1 MGKYIKFGK
10 YNKNYKYVIL
20 TLVFMILVK
29 FFPSFMTDI
38 FLHYEL
44 ITPQVQKIANHPHC
58 KNIFMFSG
66 MFIISFILYKYEEK
80 LFENKIDICKPDD
93 SNSKKGC
100 FKSIKINEE
109 KKKKLN
115 NKTKLLKILIIII
128 ITCLIEFFKGIIY
141 VFIIFSLWSVIL
153 LIIPYIN
160 QKLFNLETYKH
171 HKCSILFSFA
181 VLIIVQLT
189 SFILILQSDQK
200 NIYKEYFWL
209 LPIGIIIFLLY
220 IIITSYIYSKIK
232 WFMELNWISLTK
244 LFMIYTLVGLSI
256 NIINCIILTFIKC
269 WGDAKSYFCF
279 IGDNEGNFY
288 VENIILYFENI
299 LEIYEEDKFDFVFLV
314 TKLFLSTI
322 IISFYIYFF
331 FSTLKNLNLEY
342 YYFSTSLMDI
352 LFRII
357 TIFQN
362 KIFRGY
368 YFAKEKKIMN

>member
-1 MGKYIKFGK
+1 MSYR
-10 YNKNYKYVIL
+10 N
-20 TLVFMILVK
+20 
-29 FFPSFMTDI
+29 
-38 FLHYEL
+38 
-44 ITPQVQKIANHPHC
+44 
-58 KNIFMFSG
+58 
-66 MFIISFILYKYEEK
+66 
-80 LFENKIDICKPDD
+80 
-93 SNSKKGC
+93 
-100 FKSIKINEE
+100 
-109 KKKKLN
+109 
-115 NKTKLLKILIIII
+115 
-128 ITCLIEFFKGIIY
+128 FKGIIY

-153 LIIPYIN
+153 LIIPN
-160 QKLFNLETYKH
+160 NKEKLFNLETYKH

-299 LEIYEEDKFDFVFLV
+299 LEIY
-314 TKLFLSTI
+314 
-322 IISFYIYFF
+322 
-331 FSTLKNLNLEY
+331 
-342 YYFSTSLMDI
+342 
-352 LFRII
+352 
-357 TIFQN
+357 
-362 KIFRGY
+362 
-368 YFAKEKKIMN
+368 